1 MPRQILSRND
11 GNGRRP
17 SITVVFY
24 FPRFGIRIS
33 SHRPQNADIRSST
46 CSSPTRIPENHPCAL
61 VFFSPLSVFCVLFFF
76 LFSIAVHIIT
86 RADSPAIIS
95 RTRRYRR
102 TSNKRSRCDVCAR
115 SIDLDNNVHPHDYT
129 SRAKSR
135 YLQRSVKT
143 NVRARERAS
152 KRRRHGARAR
162 RVQAP
167 VSNIRH

>member
-1 MPRQILSRND
+1 MQIFVSR
-11 GNGRRP
+11 P
-17 SITVVFY
+17 VLL
-24 FPRFGIRIS
+24 PFGS
-33 SHRPQNADIRSST
+33 
-46 CSSPTRIPENHPCAL
+46 ENHPCAL
-61 VFFSPLSVFCVLFFF
+61 VFFSPLLYSVYCSFS
-76 LFSIAVHIIT
+76 FSIAVHIIT

-115 SIDLDNNVHPHDYT
+115 SIDLYNNVHPHDYT

-162 RVQAP
+162 AGCRRPLVISDIDEIYTSAKDVRNAREGRLADPRKIKHAKQ
-167 VSNIRH
+167 

>member
-1 MPRQILSRND
+1 M
-11 GNGRRP
+11 
-17 SITVVFY
+17 Y
-24 FPRFGIRIS
+24 
-33 SHRPQNADIRSST
+33 
-46 CSSPTRIPENHPCAL
+46 CS
-61 VFFSPLSVFCVLFFF
+61 FF
-76 LFSIAVHIIT
+76 LFFSIAVHIIT

-102 TSNKRSRCDVCAR
+102 TSNKRSRCDVRAR

-162 RVQAP
+162 ARAGCRRPLVISDIDEIYTSAKDVRNAREGRLADP
-167 VSNIRH
+167 RDVFAKNKTRETMRSGAKVAAAVLCR